1 MWDASPV
8 GRSSSKSKYLLCIG
22 WLIDSVGF
30 AFQCPDAYARNALS
44 IIREGTNIYESIART
59 LLQEVPSMPESSRNG
74 VQSWTESMSA
84 RDRIRAVAETLR
96 EPRSVNWISEQA
108 DAAWSTT
115 NEELQDLVDQG
126 QLRRV
131 EAGEATHY
139 QPDYTRLLFEE
150 IRTLIE
156 ENPREELR
164 NELAAITEEIEEWQ
178 STYDVETWEDLEQ
191 SLADGDLTSAE
202 LRERRDVIAFWREN
216 EEDRRLIKHAL
227 ELYSD
232 VEAAREQMTDVA
244 DRATS

>member
-1 MWDASPV
+1 M
-8 GRSSSKSKYLLCIG
+8 R
-22 WLIDSVGF
+22 DS
-30 AFQCPDAYARNALS
+30 
-44 IIREGTNIYESIART
+44 TNIYESRT
-59 LLQEVPSMPESSRNG
+59 RILSQEVPTMTESPPDG

-84 RDRIRAVAETLR
+84 RDRIRAVAESLR

-131 EAGEATHY
+131 EAGETTRY

-156 ENPREELR
+156 ENSREELR

-178 STYDVETWEDLEQ
+178 ATYDVETWEELEQ

-244 DRATS
+244 DHVTS

>member
-1 MWDASPV
+1 M
-8 GRSSSKSKYLLCIG
+8 
-22 WLIDSVGF
+22 
-30 AFQCPDAYARNALS
+30 
-44 IIREGTNIYESIART
+44 RESTNIYGSEART
-59 LLQEVPSMPESSRNG
+59 LLQEVPSMSESPRNG

-108 DAAWSTT
+108 DAAWSTA
-115 NEELQDLVDQG
+115 NEELQDLVAQG

-131 EAGEATHY
+131 EAGETTRY

-156 ENPREELR
+156 ENTREELR
-164 NELAAITEEIEEWQ
+164 NELAAITGEIEEWQ
-178 STYDVETWEDLEQ
+178 ATYDVETWEDLEQ
-191 SLADGDLTSAE
+191 SLADGDLSSGE

-232 VEAAREQMTDVA
+232 VEAAREQMTDGA

>member
-1 MWDASPV
+1 M
-8 GRSSSKSKYLLCIG
+8 
-22 WLIDSVGF
+22 
-30 AFQCPDAYARNALS
+30 
-44 IIREGTNIYESIART
+44 REGTNIYENRARIVPI
-59 LLQEVPSMPESSRNG
+59 EVPNMSESSRDG

-84 RDRIRAVAETLR
+84 RERIRAVAETLR

-115 NEELQDLVDQG
+115 NKELRTLVEQG
-126 QLRRV
+126 QLRRA
-131 EAGEATHY
+131 EAGETTRY

-178 STYDVETWEDLEQ
+178 ATYDVGTWEELEQ
-191 SLADGDLTSAE
+191 SLADSDLTSSE

-232 VEAAREQMTDVA
+232 VEAAREQTTDVA

>member
-1 MWDASPV
+1 M
-8 GRSSSKSKYLLCIG
+8 
-22 WLIDSVGF
+22 
-30 AFQCPDAYARNALS
+30 
-44 IIREGTNIYESIART
+44 RESTNIYESTAST
-59 LLQEVPSMPESSRNG
+59 LLQEVPRMSDSSQDG
-74 VQSWTESMSA
+74 VQSWTKSMSA
-84 RDRIRAVAETLR
+84 RNRIRAVAETLR
-96 EPRSVNWISEQA
+96 EPRSINWISEQA

-115 NEELQDLVDQG
+115 NEELQALVEQG

-131 EAGEATHY
+131 EAGESTRY
-139 QPDYTRLLFEE
+139 QPDYTRLLFKK

-156 ENPREELR
+156 ENTREELR
-164 NELAAITEEIEEWQ
+164 SELAAITEEIEEWQ
-178 STYDVETWEDLEQ
+178 ATYDAETWEELEQ
-191 SLADGDLTSAE
+191 SLADGDLASDE

>member
-1 MWDASPV
+1 MS
-8 GRSSSKSKYLLCIG
+8 
-22 WLIDSVGF
+22 
-30 AFQCPDAYARNALS
+30 
-44 IIREGTNIYESIART
+44 
-59 LLQEVPSMPESSRNG
+59 ESSRDG

-84 RDRIRAVAETLR
+84 RNRIRAVAETLR

-115 NEELQDLVDQG
+115 NQELQDLVDQG
-126 QLRRV
+126 QLRHV
-131 EAGEATHY
+131 EAGDTTRY
-139 QPDYTRLLFEE
+139 QLDYTQLLFEE

-156 ENPREELR
+156 GNTREELH
-164 NELAAITEEIEEWQ
+164 NELAAITEEVEEWQ
-178 STYDVETWEDLEQ
+178 ATYEVETWEELEQ

-202 LRERRDVIAFWREN
+202 LQERRDVIAFWREN

-232 VEAAREQMTDVA
+232 VEAASEQMTDVA

>member
-1 MWDASPV
+1 MS
-8 GRSSSKSKYLLCIG
+8 
-22 WLIDSVGF
+22 
-30 AFQCPDAYARNALS
+30 
-44 IIREGTNIYESIART
+44 
-59 LLQEVPSMPESSRNG
+59 ESSRDG

-115 NEELQDLVDQG
+115 NEELQTLADQG

-131 EAGEATHY
+131 ASGETTRY
-139 QPDYTRLLFEE
+139 QPDYTRQLFEE

-156 ENPREELR
+156 ENTREELR

-178 STYDVETWEDLEQ
+178 ATYDIETWEELEQ
-191 SLADGDLTSAE
+191 SLADGALASAE

>member
-1 MWDASPV
+1 M
-8 GRSSSKSKYLLCIG
+8 
-22 WLIDSVGF
+22 
-30 AFQCPDAYARNALS
+30 
-44 IIREGTNIYESIART
+44 REGTNIYQTETRT
-59 LLQEVPSMPESSRNG
+59 VLIEVSSMSESSRDG

-84 RDRIRAVAETLR
+84 RERIRSVAETLR

-115 NEELQDLVDQG
+115 NEELQDLVEQG

-131 EAGEATHY
+131 EAGETTLY

-164 NELAAITEEIEEWQ
+164 SELAAITEEIEGWQ
-178 STYDVETWEDLEQ
+178 ATYDVETWEDLEQ
-191 SLADGDLTSAE
+191 SLADGTLASDE

-232 VEAAREQMTDVA
+232 VESAREQMTTVA